1 MFGVSKRIGIV
12 EILKVSRHGS
22 GFYLRIPKD
31 VVDWLDLESGDKV
44 RIKVEEIFKRRE
56 VR

>member
-1 MFGVSKRIGIV
+1 VSKPVKLGIV

-31 VVDWLDLESGDKV
+31 VVDAFGIESGDLLRVKIESLE
-44 RIKVEEIFKRRE
+44 RKRA
-56 VR
+56 